1 VSAALLLALNYSV
14 ILSFINSY
22 KPVQGLFP
30 PDRVAVILVSVLEV
44 FDQIALVLILLN
56 IWPDHDFP
64 LYFAALVA
72 NICQA
77 AFVFLRFVGS
87 EFIADAP

>member
-1 VSAALLLALNYSV
+1 
-14 ILSFINSY
+14 
-22 KPVQGLFP
+22 
-30 PDRVAVILVSVLEV
+30 VILVGALELL
-44 FDQIALVLILLN
+44 DQVALVLILLN
-56 IWPDHDFP
+56 IWPDQDFP

-87 EFIADAP
+87 EFIAEAP